1 MDHER
6 SRDSDR
12 SGNATA
18 VDADA
23 VGTPPGNGTARCGFA
38 AATIPRVA
46 VRDPVAAADP
56 TVGGIAPSAA
66 VAPERAAAGA
76 VGRDVLHPA
85 VAFAQRHAVVAAS
98 LALAAETASC
108 FVDPDFLVAAQ
119 RRAVVPSCFVLVA
132 VVAELASCFAGLD
145 FLVAAQQRAVVAG
158 CSALAAVVA
167 APAGSSVVFVSVTS
181 FAFATPVACAWLDL
195 DPAAAGS

>member
-1 MDHER
+1 MEPCRSTDHDR

-23 VGTPPGNGTARCGFA
+23 VSTLPENGTAPYGSA

-46 VRDPVAAADP
+46 VHVPVAAADP

-66 VAPERAAAGA
+66 VAPGRAAAVA
-76 VGRDVLHPA
+76 VGRDVLLAAVA

-119 RRAVVPSCFVLVA
+119 RCAVVPSCFAL
-132 VVAELASCFAGLD
+132 VAELASCFAGLD
-145 FLVAAQQRAVVAG
+145 FLVAA
-158 CSALAAVVA
+158 
-167 APAGSSVVFVSVTS
+167 PAGSSVVFVSVTS
-181 FAFATPVACAWLDL
+181 SVFATPVACAWLDL
-195 DPAAAGS
+195 GPAGGS

>member
-1 MDHER
+1 MEPCRSTDHDR

-23 VGTPPGNGTARCGFA
+23 VSTLPENGTAPYGSA

-46 VRDPVAAADP
+46 VHVPVAAADP

-66 VAPERAAAGA
+66 VAPGRAAAVA
-76 VGRDVLHPA
+76 VGRDVLHAA

-119 RRAVVPSCFVLVA
+119 RCAVVPSCFALVA

-145 FLVAAQQRAVVAG
+145 FL
-158 CSALAAVVA
+158 VA

-181 FAFATPVACAWLDL
+181 FAFATPVAYAWLDL
-195 DPAAAGS
+195 DPAAGS